1 MYCTIVYIVQRW
13 KANSHSHFPCTI
25 IFEFQIN
32 VSGFGVRTLDILLTL
47 KVACSIFLVAGKF
60 KLHNMSLPWWYVV
73 IAWIP
78 GGSKYKK
85 IKTEI
90 EIKSKTKLKFNTVL
104 GNTLTFILF
113 MHHNNSLAKCEM
125 CICDN
130 YFLVFFFFKLLDLFW
145 KQKYFNKY
153 FIL

>member
-13 KANSHSHFPCTI
+13 KASFHSHFPCTI
-25 IFEFQIN
+25 IFEFQNN

-60 KLHNMSLPWWYVV
+60 KLHNMSLAWCYVV

-104 GNTLTFILF
+104 GNALIFILF

-130 YFLVFFFFKLLDLFW
+130 YFLVCFFFKLLDLFW